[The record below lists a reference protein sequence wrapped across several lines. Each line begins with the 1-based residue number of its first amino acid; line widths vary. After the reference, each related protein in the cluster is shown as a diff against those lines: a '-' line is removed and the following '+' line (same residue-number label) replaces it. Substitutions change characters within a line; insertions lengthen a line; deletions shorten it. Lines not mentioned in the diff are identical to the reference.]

1 MAQKTFES
9 QEQKTKEEIKA
20 EQKVR
25 QLEASLA
32 AAKKDAKEAK
42 RKADNSRKYMMGGVV
57 WKYFPEC
64 VQFSELEMNRIIA
77 CAFSLD
83 GVKNMIE
90 RVRKERQ
97 NPAVENDKTENANET
112 DPSDDDRGENDDEE
126 EADDEGEDA

>member
-42 RKADNSRKYMMGGVV
+42 RKADDSRKYMMGGVV

-90 RVRKERQ
+90 RVRKERK
-97 NPAVENDKTENANET
+97 NPAVENDKTKNANEA
-112 DPSDDDRGENDDEE
+112 DPDDDNQNENDDEE

>member
-1 MAQKTFES
+1 M
-9 QEQKTKEEIKA
+9 
-20 EQKVR
+20 
-25 QLEASLA
+25 
-32 AAKKDAKEAK
+32 
-42 RKADNSRKYMMGGVV
+42 

>member
-42 RKADNSRKYMMGGVV
+42 RKADDSRKYMMGGVV

-97 NPAVENDKTENANET
+97 NPAAEKF
-112 DPSDDDRGENDDEE
+112 
-126 EADDEGEDA
+126 